1 MNDIDMKATTHTLL
15 VFTDNSPGVLQR
27 LTIMFTRRKLN
38 IESLT
43 VSETEQH
50 ARSRFTIVVRC
61 DLETAE
67 KVAGQLKKMVE
78 TQDVLLCSDREVCFR
93 EVALYKIQPLTTS
106 KRTEFDACVREHA
119 AHLIE
124 ESASGLVVEKT
135 GVEDEVQMLLA
146 ALKPFGVK
154 EFVRSGRIAL
164 LKSDRAPEFEQIA
177 HQEHATQ
184 ADSDS
189 WL

>member
-1 MNDIDMKATTHTLL
+1 MNEIRATTHTLI

-50 ARSRFTIVVRC
+50 ARSRFTIVVRS

-78 TQDVLLCSDREVCFR
+78 TQDVVLCSDRDVCFR
-93 EVALYKIQPLTTS
+93 EVALFKLQPSSTAMRS
-106 KRTEFDACVREHA
+106 EIEACLEEHG
-119 AHLIE
+119 AHVVE
-124 ESASGLVVEKT
+124 NTPAGLVIEKT
-135 GVEDEVQMLLA
+135 GVEDEIQLLFVT
-146 ALKPFGVK
+146 LKPYGIK

-164 LKSDRAPEFEQIA
+164 LKSDRAPEFEPIA

-184 ADSDS
+184 EDSKS